1 MIRKHFLSKQFV
13 KFLIV
18 GGFAAAVNFVSRILL
33 SDMMSY
39 RWSIIV
45 AYLIGML
52 TAYTLSK
59 FFVFEKSGR
68 KPIHELYYF
77 SVVNLLAVCQVWGI
91 SVILA
96 EYIFPKSG
104 FGFYPEEI
112 AHIIG
117 LSVPIFTS
125 FLGHKYWSF
134 KPKYEKE

>member
-1 MIRKHFLSKQFV
+1 MIRKNFLSTQFL

-18 GGFAAAVNFVSRILL
+18 GGFAAAINFVSRIFL
-33 SDMMSY
+33 SDVMSY

-45 AYLIGML
+45 AYLIGMV
-52 TAYTLSK
+52 TAYLLSR

-68 KPIHELYYF
+68 KPLHEFYYF
-77 SVVNLLAVCQVWGI
+77 SIVNLFAVGQVWGI
-91 SVILA
+91 SILLV

-104 FGFYPEEI
+104 FKFYPEEI

-134 KPKYEKE
+134 KPKT